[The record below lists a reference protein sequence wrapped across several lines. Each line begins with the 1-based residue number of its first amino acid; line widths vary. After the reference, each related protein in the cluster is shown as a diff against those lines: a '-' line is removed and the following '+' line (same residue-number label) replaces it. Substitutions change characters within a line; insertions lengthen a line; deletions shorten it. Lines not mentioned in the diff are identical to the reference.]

1 VENDMSI
8 NKTRRALWLVLGAWL
23 LGAAGSATAEDK
35 GCIELQTSAE
45 TEERYV
51 DEQGHEAQRLV
62 PAAKIVPGDEV
73 VWTIVAKNVC
83 ARAAENIVIAN
94 PVPQHMTYVAN
105 SALGVG
111 TQISYSID
119 GEAFQPAEALQM
131 TGADGSVRPARAED
145 YRAIRWAYAAAFP
158 QGATAFVRYRAI
170 VN

>member
-8 NKTRRALWLVLGAWL
+8 NKSRSALRLALGAWL
-23 LGAAGSATAEDK
+23 LATAGIATAQDE
-35 GCIELQTSAE
+35 GCIELQTIAE
-45 TEERYV
+45 TEEHYV
-51 DEQGHEAQRLV
+51 DEQGRDAQRLV
-62 PAAKIVPGDEV
+62 PAAKVVPGDEV

-94 PVPQHMTYVAN
+94 PVPQHMTYVAS

-119 GEAFQPAEALQM
+119 GQDFKPADALHIS
-131 TGADGSVRPARAED
+131 GADGSVRPARAQD
-145 YRAIRWAYAAAFP
+145 YRAIRWVYAAAFS
-158 QGATAFVRYRAI
+158 QGASAFVRYRAI